1 MEASTRAQP
10 YITSVSTCNIDNH
23 IHQTIEIRLAEVGI
37 SKRGGG
43 GGVNGNRLLNYS
55 VCFCSESKKNILTLY
70 VDCSDIIC
78 TLCNAN
84 TPDPEGKFVEKKLY
98 VTSANIMSCSSL
110 LGRELLP
117 CLTNDGTVYRP
128 RHAFPESC
136 MNIQYLP
143 LFNDINI

>member
-1 MEASTRAQP
+1 MKASTRAQP
-10 YITSVSTCNIDNH
+10 YITSVSTYNIDNH

-78 TLCNAN
+78 TLCNTK
-84 TPDPEGKFVEKKLY
+84 TPDPEGEIGEKNL
-98 VTSANIMSCSSL
+98 
-110 LGRELLP
+110 
-117 CLTNDGTVYRP
+117 
-128 RHAFPESC
+128 
-136 MNIQYLP
+136 
-143 LFNDINI
+143 